1 MRFLIFYCLWSPTF
15 EAVIFL
21 SLPNVNTLVYLSL
34 PFLQELTLLQ
44 HDNVVALLDCKVSQF
59 LRILKN

>member
-1 MRFLIFYCLWSPTF
+1 MY
-15 EAVIFL
+15 
-21 SLPNVNTLVYLSL
+21 NVS

-59 LRILKN
+59 FENLKKLKQQTLNLKRCNECQCNNSFADR